1 MKTNLKLSL
10 TILSLGI
17 GAVAR
22 ADLNI
27 VTTTADLASIAQSV
41 GGAKVRVSSIVTG
54 ARDPHRIEAKPSF
67 MSRARSADL
76 WLAIGLE
83 LEIGYERPILD
94 GSGNGKIRVGG
105 PGHVYVSQW
114 ARVRDVPSGAVTR
127 AQGDIHP
134 FGNPHIWLDPYN
146 GRSIAL
152 RLGEKMGALDPGNAA
167 TYKSNA
173 AAFAR
178 KLDEAMFGE
187 ALVGKFG
194 GDTLWGWDD
203 GDKLVSNL
211 RDKGALD
218 QLGGWA
224 AKMRPFWGKPIVTY
238 HRSWN
243 YFAYR
248 FGLKIVAE
256 LEPKPGLE
264 PTPGHIAGVI
274 KTVEAQ
280 GVKVLLQEPY
290 YSKRS
295 AEFVASRTSASA
307 VVAPGSVGHESAAR
321 DYITLIDA
329 IVSRV
334 SAAMAK

>member
-1 MKTNLKLSL
+1 MKTTLKLSL
-10 TILSLGI
+10 AFGIL
-17 GAVAR
+17 GAVAFAR

-27 VTTTADLASIAQSV
+27 ITTTADLASIAQSV
-41 GGAKVRVSSIVTG
+41 GGSKVRVSSLVTG

-67 MSRARSADL
+67 MSRARGADL
-76 WLAIGLE
+76 WIAIGLE

-94 GSGNGKIRVGG
+94 GSGNAKIRIGG
-105 PGHVYVSQW
+105 PGHVYASQW
-114 ARVRDVPSGAVTR
+114 ARIRDVPGGAVSR

-134 FGNPHIWLDPYN
+134 YGNPHIWLDPYN

-152 RLGEKMGALDPGNAA
+152 RLGEKMGTLDRANAA
-167 TYKSNA
+167 VYRTNA
-173 AAFAR
+173 IAFANEIDR
-178 KLDEAMFGE
+178 SMFGS
-187 ALVGKFG
+187 ALVEEFS
-194 GDTLWGWDD
+194 GDQLWAWDD
-203 GDKLVSNL
+203 ADKLVSNL
-211 RDKGALD
+211 REKGALD
-218 QLGGWA
+218 KLGGWA

-280 GVKVLLQEPY
+280 NVKAILQEPF
-290 YSKRS
+290 YSKRN
-295 AEFVASRTSASA
+295 AEFVASRTGAAA
-307 VVAPGSVGHESAAR
+307 VVIPGSVGHEPAAR
-321 DYITLIDA
+321 DYISLFDT

-334 SAAMAK
+334 SAAMGK

>member
-10 TILSLGI
+10 VLIGL
-17 GAVAR
+17 GAVVAAR

-27 VTTTADLASIAQSV
+27 VTTTADLASIAQAV
-41 GGAKVRVSSIVTG
+41 GGSKVRVSSIVTG

-94 GSGNGKIRVGG
+94 GSGNAKIRVGG
-105 PGHVYVSQW
+105 TGHVYASQW
-114 ARVRDVPSGAVTR
+114 ARIRDIPAGAVTR

-134 FGNPHIWLDPYN
+134 YGNPHLWLDPHN
-146 GRSIAL
+146 GRTIAL
-152 RLGEKMGALDPGNAA
+152 KLADKMGTLDRTNAA
-167 TYKSNA
+167 LYKANA
-173 AAFAR
+173 AAFAKR
-178 KLDEAMFGE
+178 LDEAMFGD
-187 ALVGKFG
+187 ALVAKFG
-194 GDTLWGWDD
+194 GDDLWTWDD
-203 GDKLVSNL
+203 SDKLVPNL
-211 RDKGALD
+211 REKGALD

-248 FGLKIVAE
+248 FGLKVVAE

-264 PTPGHIAGVI
+264 PSPGHTAGVI
-274 KTVEAQ
+274 KTIEAQ
-280 GVKVLLQEPY
+280 GVKAILQEPF
-290 YSKRS
+290 YSKRN
-295 AEFVASRTSASA
+295 AEFVAQRTGATA
-307 VVAPGSVGHESAAR
+307 VVAPGSVGHEAAAR
-321 DYITLIDA
+321 DYIALFDT
-329 IVSRV
+329 IVGRL
-334 SAAMAK
+334 SAAMGK